1 VSGVC
6 ITGPA
11 LRLFTL
17 ALGLTTVLTGLV
29 GACASD
35 PEPWKRD
42 RPNILVVVADDLGYS
57 DIGEFGGEIATPN
70 LDELARSGLRAASF
84 YVSPRGEPTRAM
96 LLTGVDHHLAGIGA
110 PTGRTA
116 PNQQGKPG
124 YEGHLNDDVVT
135 VATLLRDAGYHTY
148 MAGKWELGHAPEHR
162 PAARGFERSFALL
175 DSVASYWDDM
185 RSVEPGRAHARY
197 SRDGEL
203 IESLPAGYYSTRSL
217 TDEMIGMID
226 QGRPSGRPFF
236 AYLAYQAPHGPLSVP
251 DDWRDR
257 YAGRYDDGFEAR
269 RTQRLRRMK
278 GQGLVRHEVLPFPGL
293 PTIPAWSELSKEQ
306 QRRQAR
312 KMELYAAMVENLDH
326 HLGRLIEHLEAIG
339 ERNETLILFLSDNGA
354 AADDRGP
361 AGIDLSLRGWLAV
374 QFPEAQIES
383 WGRQGSYVEY
393 GAAWAQI
400 GMVPFR
406 LFKGTL
412 GEGGI
417 RSPLIASGRGV
428 APGRQTQALL
438 HVTDLAPTI
447 LEVAKVE
454 RPSSYRGRGLAAL
467 EGRSLVDL
475 LAGNASDVRS
485 GEDWVGFELD
495 GQQALRQGVWK
506 VVRMNK
512 PIGSGKWRLYRLDRD
527 PSELYDRAETSSD
540 RRDRLVA
547 LWEEYART
555 RNVILPDRS
564 LDPLDAG

>member
-1 VSGVC
+1 VSRAC
-6 ITGPA
+6 IPTPT
-11 LRLFTL
+11 RHLFAL
-17 ALGLTTVLTGLV
+17 ALGLPLALAGLV

-42 RPNILVVVADDLGYS
+42 RPNVLVVVADDLGYS
-57 DIGEFGGEIATPN
+57 DIGEFGSEIATPN
-70 LDELARSGLRAASF
+70 LDELARSGLLAANF
-84 YVSPRGEPTRAM
+84 YVAPRGEPSRAM
-96 LLTGVDHHLAGIGA
+96 LLTGVDHHRAGLGA
-110 PTGRTA
+110 LRGRTA
-116 PNQQGKPG
+116 RNQRGKPG
-124 YEGHLNDDVVT
+124 YEGYLNDDVVT

-148 MAGKWELGHAPEHR
+148 MAGKWELGHAPEQR

-175 DSVASYWDDM
+175 DGTASYWDDM
-185 RSVEPGRAHARY
+185 RSVEPGRPHARY

-217 TDEMIGMID
+217 TDELIGMID

-269 RTQRLRRMK
+269 RSQRLMRMK
-278 GQGLVRHEVLPFPGL
+278 RRELVRHEVLPFPGL
-293 PTIPAWSELSKEQ
+293 PTIPHWSALSKDQ
-306 QRRQAR
+306 QRQQAR

-326 HLGRLIEHLEAIG
+326 HLGRLLEHLEAIG

-361 AGIDLSLRGWLAV
+361 VGTDLSLRGWLAV
-374 QFPEAQIES
+374 QFPEAAIES

-393 GAAWAQI
+393 GAAWAQV

-428 APGRQTQALL
+428 APGRQTHALL
-438 HVTDLAPTI
+438 HVSDLAPSI
-447 LEVAKVE
+447 LAAAGVE
-454 RPSSYRGRGLAAL
+454 RPSSFRGRELPPL
-467 EGRSLVDL
+467 EGHSLVDL
-475 LAGNASDVRS
+475 LAGNASHVRDRD
-485 GEDWVGFELD
+485 DWLGFELD
-495 GQQALRQGVWK
+495 GQKALLQGGWK
-506 VVRMNK
+506 VVRMDK
-512 PIGSGKWRLYRLDRD
+512 PLGSGEWQLYRLDRD
-527 PSELYDRAETSSD
+527 PSELYDRTDRYRE

-555 RNVILPDRS
+555 RNVILPDRAA
-564 LDPLDAG
+564 DPLAAD